1 MWVQLSLFNIM
12 VKSSK
17 GVNFVTRDSR
27 GKDKELN
34 WTPERNIVHGFTF
47 KGFFI
52 FIIFITIG
60 SLIKYLFF

>member
-1 MWVQLSLFNIM
+1 M
-12 VKSSK
+12 
-17 GVNFVTRDSR
+17 RDSR

-34 WTPERNIVHGFTF
+34 WIPERNMVHGFTF

-52 FIIFITIG
+52 LIIFIVIG

>member
-1 MWVQLSLFNIM
+1 M